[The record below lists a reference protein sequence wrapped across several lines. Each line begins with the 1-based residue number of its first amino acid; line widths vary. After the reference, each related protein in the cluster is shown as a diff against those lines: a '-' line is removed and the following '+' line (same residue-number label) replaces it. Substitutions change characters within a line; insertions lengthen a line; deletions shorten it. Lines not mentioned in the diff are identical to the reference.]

1 MDQHQTWVTVTFL
14 KDYSAVGED
23 TQYYNDGEAL
33 KDPIEH
39 PYPLAFKAGDQ
50 FHCGVCDVG
59 EGVFSLEIEDI
70 GKYGTVWFHGVPTAV
85 IDFKGKPEIEDRTR
99 TLHKIHVAAT
109 VAEAGF
115 IAACLNNQE
124 RKEGEGYGYTGDY
137 VTFITEKKTLPLY
150 QHERLSLLIRGIMLT
165 RQFTVK

>member
-23 TQYYNDGEAL
+23 TQYYKKGRAL

-85 IDFKGKPEIEDRTR
+85 IDFKGKPEIAGKLLPELIEEMKGNHNDFYEVVAGQALDTLFKMYGDSLNQVDLNRVIRALEDVK
-99 TLHKIHVAAT
+99 L
-109 VAEAGF
+109 
-115 IAACLNNQE
+115 
-124 RKEGEGYGYTGDY
+124 
-137 VTFITEKKTLPLY
+137 TLPTNY
-150 QHERLSLLIRGIMLT
+150 QDAIKENPDAPKR
-165 RQFTVK
+165 V